1 MGWAFRRVCFSKD
14 ASLPQLPEPLERL
27 ISELSRLPGVGPKTA
42 QRLAFYMLRADRQ
55 RAESLAQA
63 IVDMKARIGYCER
76 CFNIAEGS
84 LCAICS
90 STRRDAAVLCV
101 VETPLDV
108 LAVERTSEFSGLY
121 FVLNGVISP
130 IDGIGPDQIH
140 VPQLVD
146 RVRGD
151 GVAEVI
157 VATDADI
164 EGEATAVYLQRA
176 LAPLGVTVTRPAHG
190 LPVGGDLEYADE
202 LTLAR
207 AISGRRAF

>member
-1 MGWAFRRVCFSKD
+1 V
-14 ASLPQLPEPLERL
+14 PQLPEPLERL

-42 QRLAFYMLRADRQ
+42 QRLAFHLLRADRQ

-63 IVDMKARIGYCER
+63 IVDMKARIGVCER
-76 CFNIAEGS
+76 CYNIAEGS

-90 STRRDAAVLCV
+90 SARRDATLLCV

-108 LAVERTSEFSGLY
+108 LAVERTSEFAGLY

-140 VPQLVD
+140 VPQLLD

-176 LAPLGVTVTRPAHG
+176 LAPLGVMVTRPAHG

>member
-1 MGWAFRRVCFSKD
+1 V
-14 ASLPQLPEPLERL
+14 PQLPEPLERL

-42 QRLAFYMLRADRQ
+42 QRLAFHLLRADRQ
-55 RAESLAQA
+55 RADSLAAA
-63 IVDMKARIGYCER
+63 IVDVKARIGYCER
-76 CFNIAEGS
+76 CYNISEGA
-84 LCAICS
+84 LCAICES
-90 STRRDAAVLCV
+90 SRRDTSVMCV
-101 VETPLDV
+101 VESPLDV
-108 LAVERTSEFSGLY
+108 LAVERTSEFTGLY
-121 FVLNGVISP
+121 FVLHGVISP

-140 VPQLVD
+140 VPQLLD

-164 EGEATAVYLQRA
+164 EGEATAVYLQHA
-176 LAPLGVTVTRPAHG
+176 LTPLGVKVTRPAHG

-207 AISGRRAF
+207 AFSGRRAF